1 MINIVKHIPNS
12 ITCLNLLSGTAGVM
26 AACAGRFDLAFYFM
40 LAAVVFDYMDGFAA
54 RTLDAYSD
62 KGKELDSLSDVVSF
76 GVLPSVMLC
85 KLMRAYCFGAPVWLC
100 YFPLILAAFSALRL
114 AKFNLDDRQHKSF
127 LGLPT
132 PACALVCGALALY
145 TASSPSSF
153 LSVWAT
159 GKVFVPI
166 MVAVLCGLLVCEI
179 PMFSLKVA
187 KGDGLE
193 NRKRIA
199 FVINVVLIA
208 ALVLLTAMHWSMIVL
223 LGFVV
228 YILMNLVFAFVLKK

>member
-1 MINIVKHIPNS
+1 MMNIVKHIPNS
-12 ITCLNLLSGTAGVM
+12 ITCLNLLCGTAGVM
-26 AACAGRFDLAFYFM
+26 AACAARLDLAFYFM
-40 LAAVVFDYMDGFAA
+40 LAAVVFDFMDGFAA

-159 GKVFVPI
+159 GIVFIPI
-166 MVAVLCGLLVCEI
+166 MVAVLCALLVSEI

-199 FVINVVLIA
+199 FVVNVVVIA
-208 ALVLLTAMHWSMIVL
+208 ALVLLTAIHWSMIVL

>member
-26 AACAGRFDLAFYFM
+26 VVCAGRFDLAFYFM
-40 LAAVVFDYMDGFAA
+40 LAAVVFDFMDGFAA

-145 TASSPSSF
+145 TAFSPSSF

-159 GKVFVPI
+159 GIVFIPI
-166 MVAVLCGLLVCEI
+166 MVAVLCALLVSEI

-199 FVINVVLIA
+199 FVVNVVVIA
-208 ALVLLTAMHWSMIVL
+208 ALVLLTAIHWSMIVL

>member
-26 AACAGRFDLAFYFM
+26 VVCAGRFDLAFYFM
-40 LAAVVFDYMDGFAA
+40 LAAVVFDFMDGFAA

-159 GKVFVPI
+159 GIVFIPI
-166 MVAVLCGLLVCEI
+166 MVAVLCALLVSEI

-199 FVINVVLIA
+199 FVVNVVVIA
-208 ALVLLTAMHWSMIVL
+208 ALVLLTAIHWSMIVL

>member
-1 MINIVKHIPNS
+1 
-12 ITCLNLLSGTAGVM
+12 M

-40 LAAVVFDYMDGFAA
+40 LAAVVFDFMDGFAA

-159 GKVFVPI
+159 GIVFIPI
-166 MVAVLCGLLVCEI
+166 MVAVLCALLVSEI

-199 FVINVVLIA
+199 FVVNVVVIA
-208 ALVLLTAMHWSMIVL
+208 ALVLLTAIHWSMIVL